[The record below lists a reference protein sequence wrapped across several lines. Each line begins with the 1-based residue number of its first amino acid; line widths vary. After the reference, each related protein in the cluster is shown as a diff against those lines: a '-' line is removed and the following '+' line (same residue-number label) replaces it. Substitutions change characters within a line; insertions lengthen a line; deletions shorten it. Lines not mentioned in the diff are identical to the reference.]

1 VKKVNNER
9 RKKIAEVQAKLEA
22 ISIINLV
29 PELQVL
35 LEEEQSYV
43 DNMPVSLSGSERASM
58 AEEAVNALDEAVS
71 NLEDAA
77 NTLQASI
84 DALTDAGA

>member
-1 VKKVNNER
+1 MNNER

-43 DNMPVSLSGSERASM
+43 DNMPESLSGSERASM